1 VSEMIALLTPM
12 RRPAPPELPGLIG
25 ASVWITPVAQAS
37 DEGAAGLF
45 AQHVSVGQSPLAG
58 GLLNYPGKAL
68 RNSAKKALAG
78 IHKFARSKGL
88 LLVWRGRRSRVRELN
103 PRLRPTRSLLFR

>member
-1 VSEMIALLTPM
+1 M
-12 RRPAPPELPGLIG
+12 IG
-25 ASVWITPVAQAS
+25 ASVSITPVAQAS

-58 GLLNYPGKAL
+58 GLLDCPGEAL

-88 LLVWRGRRSRVRELN
+88 LAGLEGAPEPGEGVE
-103 PRLRPTRSLLFR
+103 PRLQPTRSLLFR